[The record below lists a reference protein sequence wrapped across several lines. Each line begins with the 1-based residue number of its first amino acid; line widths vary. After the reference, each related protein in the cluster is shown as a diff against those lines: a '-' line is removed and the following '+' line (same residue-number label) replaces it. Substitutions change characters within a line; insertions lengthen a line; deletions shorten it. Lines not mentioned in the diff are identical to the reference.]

1 MKTRVYRMNWWDY
14 VLNVIGIICT
24 VLSIIGA
31 YKSLAYYKKNKYLT
45 MYANASLAY
54 IESQKIQAILV
65 EMVKLSTSRKIRG
78 VNIEA
83 QSADNASQIRECISR
98 IRDSLT
104 AEDSKEISGM
114 LKSQKFH
121 VEKYIDSFI
130 SGAAL
135 IDGKVMI
142 DDNFYTCQQVFTD
155 MQLLLKK
162 KMEAMEEK
170 NK

>member
-1 MKTRVYRMNWWDY
+1 MNWWDY
-14 VLNVIGIICT
+14 ALDVIGIICT
-24 VLSIIGA
+24 TLSIFGA
-31 YKSLAYYKKNKYLT
+31 YKSLAYYTKSKYLT

-54 IESQKIQAILV
+54 IESQKIQSTLV
-65 EMVKLSTSRKIRG
+65 DMVKLSTSRKIRG
-78 VNIEA
+78 VNIEV
-83 QSADNASQIRECISR
+83 QSAGNAAQVRESISR

-104 AEDSKEISGM
+104 AEDAKEVSDM
-114 LKSQKFH
+114 LKSQKLH

-135 IDGKVMI
+135 VDGKVII
-142 DDNFYTCQQVFTD
+142 DDDFYTCQQVFTD

>member
-1 MKTRVYRMNWWDY
+1 MNWWDY

-24 VLSIIGA
+24 ALSIIGA
-31 YKSLAYYKKNKYLT
+31 YKSLAYYKKSKYLT
-45 MYANASLAY
+45 MYANANLAY
-54 IESQKIQAILV
+54 IESQKIQSILV
-65 EMVKLSTSRKIRG
+65 DLLKLSTSRKIRG

-83 QSADNASQIRECISR
+83 QSADNASQIRESISR

-104 AEDSKEISGM
+104 AEDSKEVSDM
-114 LKSQKFH
+114 LKSPTLH

-135 IDGKVMI
+135 VDGKVII
-142 DDNFYTCQQVFTD
+142 DDNFYTCQQIFTD
-155 MQLLLKK
+155 MQLLLKR